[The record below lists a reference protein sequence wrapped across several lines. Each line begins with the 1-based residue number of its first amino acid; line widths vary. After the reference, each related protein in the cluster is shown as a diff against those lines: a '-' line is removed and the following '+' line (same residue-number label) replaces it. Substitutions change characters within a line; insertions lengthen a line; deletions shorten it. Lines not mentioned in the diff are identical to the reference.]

1 MNQFNQLY
9 NNNYRLLLNVAL
21 KMVPDREEASDIV
34 QEVFI
39 HLYEKLENGARIE
52 YPRSWLYKVTV
63 NKCIDFIKK
72 RRPHEKVESAVYL
85 RSDEN
90 GLERDEKQA
99 VVKLALDKLK
109 TDERVLA
116 ILYSEG
122 LSYKE
127 MAEVTG
133 IRFSSIGKT
142 LSRTL
147 IKLGDEL
154 KKLQYDLY

>member
-1 MNQFNQLY
+1 
-9 NNNYRLLLNVAL
+9 
-21 KMVPDREEASDIV
+21 MVPDREEATDIV

-39 HLYEKLENGARIE
+39 HLYEKLENGSNIE

-72 RRPHEKVESAVYL
+72 KRTHEKVEMAVHL
-85 RSDEN
+85 KTDEN
-90 GLERDEKQA
+90 KLEGDEKQA

-109 TDERVLA
+109 PDERALA
-116 ILYSEG
+116 VLYSEG

-127 MAEVTG
+127 MAEATG
-133 IRFSSIGKT
+133 IRFSSVGKT

-147 IKLGDEL
+147 NKLGDEL
-154 KKLQYDLY
+154 IKLKYDLY